1 MFEYLESVA
10 KDIVDELNKCAAQME
25 KEALDY
31 ENRAKEN
38 ERKAEDNISKAE
50 ALESAEYTKTETYE
64 ETDAEGNVYTETR
77 EVEDTEK
84 KAAAMQEAANLRAE
98 AVKLKFDAGMLRGLA
113 TFLRTAKA
121 DVLSKSKFFS
131 AAIEKAN
138 KAVDNTTAILKQ
150 GADNVLAVLSILNVP
165 DAKNIG
171 EWVLGAGN
179 NLLKTVGIDLSDGL
193 NDELYAAIGM
203 ATEWG
208 KVAGAKV
215 IRMGVSYIC
224 ANLGDKWYEKIIKQG
239 LTIGSE
245 TLINYV
251 FNDTGAKLAQNTI
264 ATFLTSH
271 GINALPTGKVGAN
284 AANTNGTVAQDG
296 PLTFEKA
303 KELVKQKYANY
314 IGGMDNLTE
323 EEKQKLIKTFNEKID
338 NTQVLSD
345 EEYFK
350 LDSDAKEGTVA
361 FSNGPQD
368 KVYVREGYANDPSV
382 LMYEVGGHGTGTMGT
397 NEGYYYKDP
406 ETGKDVL
413 YTGNYA
419 DSTHALI
426 WKGEHGGINEA
437 ATEYV
442 SRKVNGERWEECAYN
457 PSTDALERITDSM
470 TKHTDTNGEQLL
482 FETYTGDNKKL
493 FADKYNEIMHDDTAY
508 GRLDSCML
516 AANQGNPDAIAH
528 LNIETKTF
536 ERRAKYNEF
545 AGNVKKIFNGSGR
558 S

>member
-98 AVKLKFDAGMLRGLA
+98 AAKLKFDAGMLRGLA

-215 IRMGVSYIC
+215 IRMGVSYVC

-271 GINALPTGKVGAN
+271 GINALPTGKDKAN
-284 AANTNGTVAQDG
+284 LFADKSRTTNTNVTM
-296 PLTFEKA
+296 TFDEAKTEAKRLYADYVERLDNYSAEEKA
-303 KELVKQKYANY
+303 ELIRKFNAEVDKAEVLPNAEFSEKY
-314 IGGMDNLTE
+314 G
-323 EEKQKLIKTFNEKID
+323 
-338 NTQVLSD
+338 S
-345 EEYFK
+345 EEY
-350 LDSDAKEGTVA
+350 GVVA
-361 FSNGPQD
+361 
-368 KVYVREGYANDPSV
+368 VYDGSKNKAFIREGFEGDPGRIIH
-382 LMYEVGGHGTGTMGT
+382 EVGGHGTGTMCT
-397 NEGYYYKDP
+397 KEGYFYVDP
-406 ETGKDVL
+406 ESNEQIFYTGKYEDSPYPLQWGGGGLGRGINESATEYFTRKISGGTRENCSYNSTTDSLEIIVDSMNKNCGVNGEEL
-413 YTGNYA
+413 LFDSYTGNDKEKFGRKFNEVMRDDKAYEKLDDDMFKA
-419 DSTHALI
+419 NKLHDQDAQWDVLWTAVKFAVRSST
-426 WKGEHGGINEA
+426 GI
-437 ATEYV
+437 
-442 SRKVNGERWEECAYN
+442 
-457 PSTDALERITDSM
+457 
-470 TKHTDTNGEQLL
+470 
-482 FETYTGDNKKL
+482 
-493 FADKYNEIMHDDTAY
+493 
-508 GRLDSCML
+508 
-516 AANQGNPDAIAH
+516 
-528 LNIETKTF
+528 
-536 ERRAKYNEF
+536 
-545 AGNVKKIFNGSGR
+545 
-558 S
+558 